1 MAKSEEYIS
10 KFAALMMTSSYV
22 HSGTKKTYKQDSF
35 IWKLLYLVQLLS
47 LESSGFSY
55 WFSGHRVKVK
65 LQILVLY
72 VVPQYLIP
80 FAW

>member
-1 MAKSEEYIS
+1 MAKSEGYKS
-10 KFAALMMTSSYV
+10 KFTALMMTSPYV
-22 HSGTKKTYKQDSF
+22 QLGAKNTCKHDSF
-35 IWKLLYLVQLLS
+35 VWELLYLVQLLS

-55 WFSGHRVKVK
+55 RFSGHRVKVK
-65 LQILVLY
+65 LQILVPY